1 MSGPLSHIKV
11 LDLAWVVAGP
21 MIGRSLA
28 DFGATVVR
36 VEHPKRTDTARAI
49 GPYYG
54 GGYDVQRSACY
65 ANGNAGKLGLA
76 LDLQNEDA
84 RDVVRELAAW
94 ADIVVESFAP
104 GQVNRWGL
112 DYETLKAINP
122 KIIMV
127 STSLMGQSG
136 PWKALAGF
144 GNIGTAMSGYQGL
157 VGPEEGLP
165 TGPFG
170 PYTDYVAPRFGIPM
184 VLAAIDWRERSG
196 EGCYIDLGQA
206 ETGMQFLASAFADYG
221 ATGRIAKAEG
231 NRDDAMAPHG
241 VYPALTQEGEDPRW
255 IAVVAQDDAA
265 WKALAA
271 EIGGDALDDQF
282 ASLEG
287 RKAHEAALDA
297 IVGAWTASLD
307 PTETA
312 EKLQGLGVAASVV
325 ATAAD
330 LAEDPQLEHLG
341 HWERVPHPQIG
352 AATVEGSRF
361 VLSKTPAHVA
371 RPAPEYGRDQ
381 EAVLKGIL
389 GYDSARLDA
398 LKAAGAMP

>member
-1 MSGPLSHIKV
+1 MSGPLADIKV

-36 VEHPKRTDTARAI
+36 VEHPKRVDTARAI

-94 ADIVVESFAP
+94 ADVVVESFAP

-112 DYETLKAINP
+112 DYDSLKAINP

-127 STSLMGQSG
+127 STSLMGQAG

-144 GNIGTAMSGYQGL
+144 GNIGAAMSGYQGL

-184 VLAAIDWRERSG
+184 VLAALDWRARSG

-231 NRDDAMAPHG
+231 NRDAAMAPHG
-241 VYPALTQEGEDPRW
+241 VYPALTKEGEDPRW
-255 IAVVAQDDAA
+255 IAVAAQNDAA
-265 WKALAA
+265 WTALAA
-271 EIGGDALDDQF
+271 TLA
-282 ASLEG
+282 G
-287 RKAHEAALDA
+287 RKAAEAELDE
-297 IVGAWTASLD
+297 IVGAWTATRD
-307 PTETA
+307 PVATA
-312 EKLQGLGVAASVV
+312 QALQGLGVAASTV
-325 ATAAD
+325 ANAAD

-352 AATVEGSRF
+352 QATVEASRF
-361 VLSKTPAHVA
+361 ALSATPAHVA

-381 EAVLKGIL
+381 EAVLTGIL
-389 GYDSARLDA
+389 GYDAAKLDA

>member
-1 MSGPLSHIKV
+1 MSGPLADIKV

-36 VEHPKRTDTARAI
+36 VEHPKRVDTARAI

-94 ADIVVESFAP
+94 ADVVVESFAP

-112 DYETLKAINP
+112 DYDSLKAINP

-127 STSLMGQSG
+127 STSLMGQAG

-144 GNIGTAMSGYQGL
+144 GNIGAAMSGYQGL

-184 VLAAIDWRERSG
+184 VLAALDWRARSG

-231 NRDDAMAPHG
+231 NRDAAMAPHG
-241 VYPALTQEGEDPRW
+241 VYPALTKEGEDPPRSQAVRPPRRSSTRSWALGPRRAIRW
-255 IAVVAQDDAA
+255 RRPRRCRV
-265 WKALAA
+265 W
-271 EIGGDALDDQF
+271 
-282 ASLEG
+282 AS
-287 RKAHEAALDA
+287 RPRR
-297 IVGAWTASLD
+297 S
-307 PTETA
+307 PTPPTSPRIRNWSTWA
-312 EKLQGLGVAASVV
+312 TGSACPIPRSARRRSRPAASPSRPRRPMWP
-325 ATAAD
+325 APRPSTAAT
-330 LAEDPQLEHLG
+330 
-341 HWERVPHPQIG
+341 R
-352 AATVEGSRF
+352 R
-361 VLSKTPAHVA
+361 
-371 RPAPEYGRDQ
+371 RC
-381 EAVLKGIL
+381 
-389 GYDSARLDA
+389 
-398 LKAAGAMP
+398 